1 MKEKKI
7 AVLSVRV
14 SEKNMNKW
22 KEYLKFT
29 GLSMPKLV
37 EVAINEYIDNHPFG
51 DCGVEKVIKYMVSE
65 HKNSDVS
72 EEPRNGYREFMEN
85 KFKEFMPELI
95 SKYKSLSH

>member
-1 MKEKKI
+1 MKDKKV
-7 AVLSVRV
+7 VLSVRINQK
-14 SEKNMNKW
+14 SMNEW
-22 KEYLKFT
+22 KEYMRFT
-29 GLSMPKLV
+29 RLSMPKLV
-37 EVAINEYIDNHPFG
+37 EFAINEYIDNHPFG

-72 EEPRNGYREFMEN
+72 EDPRNGYREFMEN

>member
-1 MKEKKI
+1 MKDKKV
-7 AVLSVRV
+7 VLSVRIDQ
-14 SEKNMNKW
+14 KNMNEW
-22 KEYLKFT
+22 KEYMRST

-72 EEPRNGYREFMEN
+72 EDPRNGYREFMEN

-95 SKYKSLSH
+95 SKYKTLSH